1 LASHNQDQGCTGSR
15 TILAELPILAPE
27 ENIDDNKYI
36 WLSMRS
42 PSLPGDRSSSI
53 AACNRGTSGQVELFD
68 LGFVKIVNFLR
79 KDDTNVELLRIEGIK
94 KNIKKKKILKGFSLV
109 VNSGEI
115 VGFLGPNGAGKTT
128 TIKMILGLFS
138 ITEGRISICGHDIV
152 TDFENAMKNVGGIVE
167 NPDLYKRMT
176 GRENL
181 EYFASMYDNVKPENI
196 DQVVKLVKMSERIN
210 DKVKHYSLG
219 MCQRVGIA
227 QALLH
232 SPRLLVLDEPTN
244 GLDPIGI
251 KELRD
256 LLKSLA
262 KEAGVGVF
270 ISSHLLAEMEL
281 MCDRIYIIDNGE
293 MIGEKTIGQIQE
305 HPADDVYKYAFVTS
319 DNPKAFQ
326 YFQELQANCEIENGN
341 VNLVM
346 KRSEIP
352 AIIKALTARE
362 IEIFAVN
369 QKQRTLEQ
377 DFISMT
383 TGSKTQ
389 IQ

>member
-1 LASHNQDQGCTGSR
+1 MHLETG
-15 TILAELPILAPE
+15 
-27 ENIDDNKYI
+27 DDSA
-36 WLSMRS
+36 L
-42 PSLPGDRSSSI
+42 
-53 AACNRGTSGQVELFD
+53 
-68 LGFVKIVNFLR
+68 
-79 KDDTNVELLRIEGIK
+79 ELLKIEGLK
-94 KNIKKKKILKGFSLV
+94 KTIKKKKILNGFSLT

-128 TIKMILGLFS
+128 TIKMIMGLFS
-138 ITEGRISICGHDIV
+138 ITAGRISVCGHDIV
-152 TDFENAMKNVGGIVE
+152 TDFEKAMENVGGIVE
-167 NPDLYKRMT
+167 NPDLYKRLT
-176 GRENL
+176 GRQNL
-181 EYFASMYDNVKPENI
+181 EYFASMYSGVDSSNI
-196 DQVVKLVKMSERIN
+196 DEVVKLVKMSERIN
-210 DKVKHYSLG
+210 DKVKTYSLG

-232 SPRLLVLDEPTN
+232 NPRLLVLDEPTN

-256 LLKSLA
+256 LLKFLA
-262 KEAGVGVF
+262 KDAGVGVF

-281 MCDRIYIIDNGE
+281 MCDRIYIIDNGV
-293 MIGEKTIGQIQE
+293 MIGEKAISQLQE
-305 HPADDVYKYAFVTS
+305 QTDEDVYIYTFMTS
-319 DNPKAFQ
+319 DNQKTFD
-326 YFQELQANCEIENGN
+326 YFQELQANCLMENGS
-341 VNLVM
+341 VNLIM

-352 AIIKALTARE
+352 AIIKALVE
-362 IEIFAVN
+362 KNVGIFAVN

>member
-1 LASHNQDQGCTGSR
+1 L
-15 TILAELPILAPE
+15 
-27 ENIDDNKYI
+27 
-36 WLSMRS
+36 
-42 PSLPGDRSSSI
+42 
-53 AACNRGTSGQVELFD
+53 
-68 LGFVKIVNFLR
+68 
-79 KDDTNVELLRIEGIK
+79 ELLKIQDLKKTIGKKRILDGI
-94 KNIKKKKILKGFSLV
+94 SLS

-128 TIKMILGLFS
+128 TIKLIMGLFRITAGS
-138 ITEGRISICGHDIV
+138 ITVCGHDIV
-152 TDFENAMKNVGGIVE
+152 TDFERAIQNVGGIVE

-176 GRENL
+176 GRQNL
-181 EYFASMYDNVKPENI
+181 EYFASMYEGVDKHSI
-196 DQVVKLVKMSERIN
+196 DEVVKLVKMSDRIN
-210 DKVKHYSLG
+210 DRVKNYSLG

-232 SPRLLVLDEPTN
+232 NPRLLVLDEPTN

-256 LLKSLA
+256 LLKYLA
-262 KEAGVGVF
+262 KEAEVGVF

-281 MCDRIYIIDNGE
+281 MCDRICIIDNGV
-293 MIGEKTIGQIQE
+293 MIGEKTMSQVQE
-305 HPADDVYKYAFVTS
+305 QTQDEIDRYAFITT
-319 DNPKAFQ
+319 DNQKTFE
-326 YFQELQANCEIENGN
+326 YFTALQANCELENGG

-352 AIIKALTARE
+352 GIVKALVE
-362 IEIFAVN
+362 MGVGLFAVN

-383 TGSKTQ
+383 TGSKSQ
-389 IQ
+389 IR

>member
-1 LASHNQDQGCTGSR
+1 MPIVI
-15 TILAELPILAPE
+15 ILLIHVIQAY
-27 ENIDDNKYI
+27 N
-36 WLSMRS
+36 
-42 PSLPGDRSSSI
+42 GD
-53 AACNRGTSGQVELFD
+53 VELETNESALNSLKRISGLRRNFK
-68 LGFVKIVNFLR
+68 FVFSSNIVNLEKNR
-79 KDDTNVELLRIEGIK
+79 RNNQLELLKIENLK
-94 KNIKKKKILKGFSLV
+94 KNIGKKKILKGFSLT
-109 VNSGEI
+109 VNSSEI

-138 ITEGRISICGHDIV
+138 ITEGRITICGHDVV

-181 EYFASMYDNVKPENI
+181 EYFASMYEHVDPASI
-196 DQVVKLVKMSERIN
+196 DQVVKLVKMSERID
-210 DKVKHYSLG
+210 DKVRTYSLG
-219 MCQRVGIA
+219 MCQRIGVA

-232 SPRLLVLDEPTN
+232 NPRLLVLDEPTN

-256 LLKSLA
+256 LLKNLA
-262 KEAGVGVF
+262 KEAGVGIF

-281 MCDRIYIIDNGE
+281 MCDRIYIIDNGV
-293 MIGEKTIGQIQE
+293 MIGEKSINQLQE
-305 HPADDVYKYAFVTS
+305 QVDDEIYIYTFLTD
-319 DNPKAFQ
+319 DNQRTFN
-326 YFQELQANCEIENGN
+326 YFKELGANSKEENGA
-341 VNLVM
+341 VSLVM

-352 AIIKALTARE
+352 AIVQAL
-362 IEIFAVN
+362 IERHIGVYAVN

>member
-1 LASHNQDQGCTGSR
+1 
-15 TILAELPILAPE
+15 
-27 ENIDDNKYI
+27 
-36 WLSMRS
+36 M
-42 PSLPGDRSSSI
+42 
-53 AACNRGTSGQVELFD
+53 
-68 LGFVKIVNFLR
+68 
-79 KDDTNVELLRIEGIK
+79 ELLRIEGLK
-94 KNIKKKKILKGFSLV
+94 KTIKKKKILNGFSLT

-115 VGFLGPNGAGKTT
+115 VGFCGPNGAGKTT
-128 TIKMILGLFS
+128 TIKMIMGLFS
-138 ITEGRISICGHDIV
+138 IKEGKITICGHDVV
-152 TDFENAMKNVGGIVE
+152 TDFERAMENVGGIVE
-167 NPDLYKRMT
+167 NPDLYKRLS

-181 EYFASMYDNVKPENI
+181 EYFASMYPKVDPANI
-196 DQVVKLVKMSERIN
+196 DEVVKLVKMSGRIN
-210 DKVKHYSLG
+210 DKVKTYSLG

-227 QALLH
+227 QALMH
-232 SPRLLVLDEPTN
+232 NPRLLVLDEPTN

-256 LLKSLA
+256 LLKYLA

-281 MCDRIYIIDNGE
+281 MCDRIYIIDNGVL
-293 MIGEKTIGQIQE
+293 IGEKAISAAFSQIDDDIYNYTFLT
-305 HPADDVYKYAFVTS
+305 ADNQKTLD
-319 DNPKAFQ
+319 
-326 YFQELQANCEIENGN
+326 YFQELQSNCSLENGG

-352 AIIKALTARE
+352 AIIKTLTARD
-362 IEIFAVN
+362 IGIYAVN

>member
-1 LASHNQDQGCTGSR
+1 L
-15 TILAELPILAPE
+15 
-27 ENIDDNKYI
+27 
-36 WLSMRS
+36 
-42 PSLPGDRSSSI
+42 
-53 AACNRGTSGQVELFD
+53 
-68 LGFVKIVNFLR
+68 
-79 KDDTNVELLRIEGIK
+79 ELLRIEELK
-94 KNIKKKKILKGFSLV
+94 KTIKKKKILDGFSLT

-128 TIKMILGLFS
+128 TIKMIMGLFS
-138 ITEGRISICGHDIV
+138 ITEGHISICGFDIV
-152 TDFENAMKNVGGIVE
+152 SDFEKAMENVGGIVE
-167 NPDLYKRMT
+167 NPDLYKRLT
-176 GRENL
+176 GRQNL
-181 EYFASMYDNVKPENI
+181 EYFSAMYPNVDKSNI
-196 DQVVKLVKMSERIN
+196 DSVVDLVKMSARID
-210 DKVKHYSLG
+210 DKVKTYSLG

-232 SPRLLVLDEPTN
+232 NPRLLVLDEPTN

-256 LLKSLA
+256 LLKYLS

-270 ISSHLLAEMEL
+270 ISSHLLSEMEL
-281 MCDRIYIIDNGE
+281 MCDRIYIIDNGI
-293 MIGEKTIGQIQE
+293 MIGEKSIHQE
-305 HPADDVYKYAFVTS
+305 NQVADEIFSYTFITS
-319 DNPKAFQ
+319 DAIRTID
-326 YFQELQANCEIENGN
+326 YFKELNANCSQENGG

-346 KRSEIP
+346 KRSQIP
-352 AIIKALTARE
+352 AIVKSLVDQNID
-362 IEIFAVN
+362 IYAVN